1 MDEEKKSE
9 ASWDEPKQ
17 AGPYQLQEQVA
28 QEDSSRWECYRAT
41 HQRSGARALLY
52 KPAAG
57 NEKGSQPLP
66 DFRAHLTS
74 SAAEGYFAVEV
85 EDSPWAV
92 APDKHSVE
100 SLVCTFEDVR
110 EAVGRMNDALHTPD
124 ESRPWWRLGLA
135 LSGAAVLVVAL
146 LPATLTSVAEVR
158 VQEDATR
165 EAWATDVH
173 VDPVPAKAPLPV
185 KNQKRAP
192 CTEGLEVEVSGVCW
206 LPIAKSPC
214 PPQTVAY
221 QSQCLL
227 PVAKPRPPVTS
238 LDGGD
243 GSESR

>member
-9 ASWDEPKQ
+9 TSWDEPKQ

-41 HQRSGARALLY
+41 DQRSGALALVL
-52 KPAAG
+52 KRAAG
-57 NEKGSQPLP
+57 DKKDSAPLP
-66 DFRAHLTS
+66 DFRAYLTS
-74 SAAEGYFAVEV
+74 SASEGYFAVEV
-85 EDSPWAV
+85 EEFPRYL
-92 APDKHSVE
+92 APDNHSAE
-100 SLVCTFEDVR
+100 SLVCAFEEVR
-110 EAVGRMNDALHTPD
+110 RAVEHLDQALHGST
-124 ESRPWWRLGLA
+124 ESRPRWRLGLA

-146 LPATLTSVAEVR
+146 LPATLAPVAEVR

-206 LPIAKSPC
+206 LSVIQRPC

-221 QSQCLL
+221 QGQCLL
-227 PVAKPRPPVTS
+227 PVAQPRPPVTS

-243 GSESR
+243 GSEPR